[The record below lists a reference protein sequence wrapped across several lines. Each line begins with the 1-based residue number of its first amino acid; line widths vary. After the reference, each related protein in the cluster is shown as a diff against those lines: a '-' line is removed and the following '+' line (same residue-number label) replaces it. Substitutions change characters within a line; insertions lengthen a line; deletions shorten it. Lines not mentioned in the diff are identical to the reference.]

1 MPKAAEDRL
10 YKSVEQVIGL
20 VNSGQPPTDALRK
33 VAADNAHTAEEVRR
47 IGEAFNVSRS
57 LWHMKQ
63 ASGAEKHAAVSLA
76 NADRAV
82 AELFPPKPATPLQ
95 MAKTAG
101 LAAYSP
107 LRHVNYIDKLAAAE
121 AMPQPE
127 GMTKEAFLGL
137 GKQRGFTKDYL
148 AANSPEEQEAVVR
161 AILDYKKRLPGQL
174 TYDNA
179 AKELYGRYGGEF
191 EWALDSTKA
200 DMKRMREIVDRAVG
214 ARLAAEAIN
223 DLRGAASQLAR
234 EGYAFGTT
242 IRDKRPPYADNHPS
256 WSKKT
261 EQTKEAAG
269 NSKPLPRVN
278 YTEALLKVKTE
289 KELDAVLAAARKALA
304 ASPGSDPE
312 LESLV
317 LALSKPSPGD
327 GPQLPGQQNYSK
339 ALAGAKTQSERA
351 AVDSRIAREGADAYA
366 AEQGWDAMTR
376 LIEQD
381 ESPFHDE
388 HPSWSKQT
396 KKASEMIPAH
406 VQSMLNDREGERI
419 KQASGQAVA
428 ELLDGILKTAADLQE
443 NFVTRPFHKVEQHVV
458 GKYGRSPASD
468 TMLEVLWHAS
478 GAEKRA
484 QRRATAGELDM
495 SRYTLVDLM
504 PTPFASVE
512 SLVSK
517 ALAFQKASAEAQAYE
532 ARQPA
537 IKAAT
542 VQEGRGGNFFRKL
555 SKISLYGF
563 DWTKNVVGG
572 LKSWDPE
579 GTYNRELGKAMVS
592 LEDPETENRLKQIRV
607 QAMLSD
613 FLANDPVI
621 SSYDPSEVADFFNE
635 IANLSPDVVDQPT
648 IMRGMLRRALTQG
661 QIEPF
666 EAGALAG
673 IGKQI
678 ADAKAPKRDLIEAMV
693 KDPANLDPDKV
704 SGPSAGKGGVL
715 SQLTGVAMT
724 AAKGI
729 KDKAN
734 PMSKGNTP
742 RGNTV
747 ADRIRIWEQKQR
759 QGLEEKKF
767 EYDKKYDEK
776 QLKVDKKVS
785 EGEAKARAAE
795 LGQRSAAHSRDWWQR
810 EAEQTG
816 SAYPQGFTE
825 PPLP

>member
-1 MPKAAEDRL
+1 MDRMPKAAEDRL

-127 GMTKEAFLGL
+127 GMTKEAAAEADNGSIDAVHRSLGL
-137 GKQRGFTKDYL
+137 VLPKEFTDYLSQKDGGQMPGGGFIVYSAGKGIHPDETLL
-148 AANSPEEQEAVVR
+148 AANKGR
-161 AILDYKKRLPGQL
+161 AANFPLALI
-174 TYDNA
+174 
-179 AKELYGRYGGEF
+179 GR
-191 EWALDSTKA
+191 D
-200 DMKRMREIVDRAVG
+200 
-214 ARLAAEAIN
+214 
-223 DLRGAASQLAR
+223 
-234 EGYAFGTT
+234 
-242 IRDKRPPYADNHPS
+242 
-256 WSKKT
+256 
-261 EQTKEAAG
+261 AG
-269 NSKPLPRVN
+269 NEFGYLKGDLPAN
-278 YTEALLKVKTE
+278 SAPIYFY
-289 KELDAVLAAARKALA
+289 DH
-304 ASPGSDPE
+304 
-312 LESLV
+312 ES
-317 LALSKPSPGD
+317 
-327 GPQLPGQQNYSK
+327 GQQVRVADSFADFVK
-339 ALAGAKTQSERA
+339 RVSRGGAVRGQP
-351 AVDSRIAREGADAYA
+351 V
-366 AEQGWDAMTR
+366 
-376 LIEQD
+376 
-381 ESPFHDE
+381 
-388 HPSWSKQT
+388 KQ
-396 KKASEMIPAH
+396 ASEMIPAH

-443 NFVTRPFHKVEQHVV
+443 NFIARPFHKVEQHVV

-517 ALAFQKASAEAQAYE
+517 ALAFQKASAQAQAYE

-704 SGPSAGKGGVL
+704 IGPSAGKGGVL

-767 EYDKKYDEK
+767 EYEKEYDKKQREI
-776 QLKVDKKVS
+776 DKKVR
-785 EGEAKARAAE
+785 EGDAKSRAAE
-795 LGQRSAAHSRDWWQR
+795 MEQQALQKAIESGDRRQIAAIQARIARAGLGQQDEHFERTYGQRDQQFGLTFAQQKARDKEQRSQFERTHEQRGKLHSYDWWQR
-810 EAEQTG
+810 EEKQITPPNATAMP
-816 SAYPQGFTE
+816 SPYPAPT
-825 PPLP
+825 P